1 MAGIEQIHF
10 WFEVDGEKF
19 LDEAKGDPRLQDYE
33 IDLAMAL
40 KCKSAMEAWLSNQLV
55 SDLYKVEVSGEAME
69 ALHGIFKGL
78 VPSSL
83 EGTAVSEMISEDID
97 IDPSALKVIS
107 LKCYY
112 NASKGKIEE
121 IQYGGELWTGEDE
134 DMPPMADLMDWNE
147 ADLDD
152 PDEDIDID
160 EEWE

>member
-1 MAGIEQIHF
+1 MAGIKKISF
-10 WFEVDGEKF
+10 WFEVDAEKF

-33 IDLAMAL
+33 LDLAMAL
-40 KCKSAMEAWLSNQLV
+40 KCKGAMEAWLQNQLT
-55 SDLYKVEVSGEAME
+55 SDLYKAEVSAEAME

-83 EGTAVSEMISEDID
+83 EGVAVSEMISEDID

-107 LKCYY
+107 VECLY
-112 NASKGKIEE
+112 NASKGKIED
-121 IQYGGELWTGEDE
+121 IQYGGTLFDGEDV
-134 DMPPMADLMDWNE
+134 DTPPMADLMDWNE

-152 PDEDIDID
+152 DIDGEDID

>member
-1 MAGIEQIHF
+1 MAGIEQISF
-10 WFEVDGEKF
+10 WFEIDAEKF
-19 LDEAKGDPRLQDYE
+19 LDEAKGDPALQDYE

-40 KCKSAMEAWLSNQLV
+40 KCKGAMEAWLSNQLA

-69 ALHGIFKGL
+69 ALHELFKGL

-83 EGTAVSEMISEDID
+83 EGVAVSEMISEDID

-107 LKCYY
+107 VECLY
-112 NASKGKIEE
+112 NASKGKIED
-121 IQYGGELWTGEDE
+121 IQYGGTLFDGEE
-134 DMPPMADLMDWNE
+134 ADLTISDSLMDWNE

-152 PDEDIDID
+152 DIDGEDIS

>member
-1 MAGIEQIHF
+1 MAGIEQISF
-10 WFEVDGEKF
+10 WFEVDAEKF

-40 KCKSAMEAWLSNQLV
+40 KCKSAMEAWLKNQLV
-55 SDLYKVEVSGEAME
+55 SDFYKVDVSGGAME
-69 ALHGIFKGL
+69 ALHEIFKGL

-83 EGTAVSEMISEDID
+83 EGVAVSEMISEDID

-107 LKCYY
+107 VECLYD
-112 NASKGKIEE
+112 ASKGEIEE
-121 IQYGGELWTGEDE
+121 VSYGGTLFDGEEVDLTVS
-134 DMPPMADLMDWNE
+134 DRLMDWNE

-152 PDEDIDID
+152 DIDDVDID

>member
-1 MAGIEQIHF
+1 MAGIEQISF
-10 WFEVDGEKF
+10 WFEVDAEKF

-40 KCKSAMEAWLSNQLV
+40 KCKGAMEAWLKNQLV
-55 SDLYKVEVSGEAME
+55 SDFYKVDVSGGAME

-107 LKCYY
+107 VECLY

-121 IQYGGELWTGEDE
+121 IQYGGELWAGEDE
-134 DMPPMADLMDWNE
+134 DMPPMADLMDWDE

-152 PDEDIDID
+152 PDTD